1 MVLKCIW
8 GSIGHFVFFGIMV
21 VLIIPGYLLYLISK
35 LFLKEPQYFFQ
46 AGSALS
52 YKLFY
57 LLVPH
62 ISLKPDLLDEIPK
75 NAVFVSTHQSIL
87 DFPALAIYIKKYLI
101 FANVNLDKFPLIA
114 KITNLA
120 GIRYIKGKSLAQVSE
135 IFKEIEEHL
144 DDGKNVIYFPEG
156 TRHTGDKLLP
166 FKRGAFRMAVKKN
179 KPIVPVVI
187 EGAYRLLPRRS
198 FCFKTTKKVNI
209 YIKMLQPLLP
219 KDFKNEIEMMKYAQ
233 KIMQLEKERL
243 CDLSS

>member
-1 MVLKCIW
+1 MVI
-8 GSIGHFVFFGIMV
+8 
-21 VLIIPGYLLYLISK
+21 LIIPGYPLYLISK

-46 AGSALS
+46 SGSTLS

-57 LLVPH
+57 LFVPH

-120 GIRYIKGKSLAQVSE
+120 GIRYIKGKSLLQVSE
-135 IFKEIEEHL
+135 IFKEIEDHL

-156 TRHTGDKLLP
+156 TRHTGEKLLP
-166 FKRGAFRMAVKKN
+166 FKRGAFRMAMKKN

-187 EGAYRLLPRRS
+187 EGAYRLLPKKS
-198 FCFKTTKKVNI
+198 FCFKTTKKVNV
-209 YIKMLQPLLP
+209 YMKMLPPLYP
-219 KDFKNEIEMMKYAQ
+219 KDFDSDTEMMKHAQ
-233 KIMQLEKERL
+233 KIMQTQKDRL
-243 CDLSS
+243 CALY